1 MCEKGMWEFFVLFLK
16 LSCRFETILTLKRKK
31 EKNTSLKATFYL
43 QYKGYKGIYVFIYI
57 IPLSYKLSL

>member
-1 MCEKGMWEFFVLFLK
+1 MFLK
-16 LSCRFETILTLKRKK
+16 LSCRFETILTIKK
-31 EKNTSLKATFYL
+31 EKKKKNTSLKAIFYL